1 MNEKEIDLLCERLA
15 EIQSDATERV
25 VLLADELGDEV
36 GLDRD
41 KTFKLMLLGLMELY
55 ETATLKDYI
64 PRGKE

>member
-1 MNEKEIDLLCERLA
+1 MNKKEKALFCEKLA

-25 VLLADELGDEV
+25 ILLADKL

-41 KTFKLMLLGLMELY
+41 ETFELMLLGFAKICA
-55 ETATLKDYI
+55 TATLKEYI